1 MQRTGDTQ
9 RVGTEQE
16 THRIRARHRTCER
29 QPRALPLPPGGTN
42 HPEARPSPSQRS
54 ASPIR
59 ASPIRTSLLSP
70 GGTNHPEARPSPLQR
85 SASPIRT
92 SLLPPPEP
100 HCSHPGRTHP
110 QPQHK
115 HTHPKGNTV
124 LTALDL
130 GLIYGLMA
138 LGVYLTFRVLDIADL
153 TVDSSFTTGAAV
165 AAVMITA
172 GQNPWLAT
180 LGGFLAGCVAGT
192 VTGVLHVNAGI
203 HPLLAGILTQ
213 IGLGMRSTGDNEG
226 MARAQGVSTGTMK
239 IIGLA
244 LSNGLVASSGAI
256 IAQYQGY
263 ADISMGIGLIV
274 AGLASVIIG
283 TALIG
288 SQGVWVTSLFV
299 VIGSI
304 VYRVII
310 QLALGVE
317 FLEANDMKLISAIIV
332 FAALMIPR
340 IGVFSKIRER
350 RRNRSLVPEPDIT
363 HTPEERDNEKVVF

>member
-1 MQRTGDTQ
+1 M
-9 RVGTEQE
+9 
-16 THRIRARHRTCER
+16 
-29 QPRALPLPPGGTN
+29 
-42 HPEARPSPSQRS
+42 
-54 ASPIR
+54 
-59 ASPIRTSLLSP
+59 
-70 GGTNHPEARPSPLQR
+70 
-85 SASPIRT
+85 
-92 SLLPPPEP
+92 
-100 HCSHPGRTHP
+100 
-110 QPQHK
+110 
-115 HTHPKGNTV
+115 

-180 LGGFLAGCVAGT
+180 LAGFFAGCAAGA
-192 VTGVLHVNAGI
+192 VTGFLHVNAGI
-203 HPLLAGILTQ
+203 HPLLAGILTQIGLYSINLRILGKANVPLLRGVDTLLTPLRDSGLLGSWISIGLFALLIAIVTTLFNWFLSTQ

-226 MARAQGVSTGTMK
+226 MARAQGVATGTMK

-244 LSNGLVASSGAI
+244 LSNGLVAASGAL

-288 SQGVWVTSLFV
+288 SRGVWVTSVFV

-340 IGVFSKIRER
+340 IGVFSRIRER
-350 RRNRSLVPEPDIT
+350 RRNRTLVHEPDIT
-363 HTPEERDNEKVVF
+363 HTPEERDNDKVVL

>member
-1 MQRTGDTQ
+1 M
-9 RVGTEQE
+9 
-16 THRIRARHRTCER
+16 
-29 QPRALPLPPGGTN
+29 
-42 HPEARPSPSQRS
+42 
-54 ASPIR
+54 
-59 ASPIRTSLLSP
+59 
-70 GGTNHPEARPSPLQR
+70 
-85 SASPIRT
+85 
-92 SLLPPPEP
+92 
-100 HCSHPGRTHP
+100 
-110 QPQHK
+110 
-115 HTHPKGNTV
+115 

-180 LGGFLAGCVAGT
+180 ICGFLAGCAAGAI
-192 VTGVLHVNAGI
+192 TGVLHVNAGI

-213 IGLGMRSTGDNEG
+213 IGLYSINLRILGKANVPLLRGVDTVLTPLRDAGLVGTWVSIGLFALFIALVTTAFNWFLSTQIGLGMRATGDNEG
-226 MARAQGVSTGTMK
+226 MARAQGVPTGTMK
-239 IIGLA
+239 IVGLA
-244 LSNGLVASSGAI
+244 LSNGLVAASGAF

-274 AGLASVIIG
+274 SGLASVIIG

-288 SQGVWVTSLFV
+288 SRGVWVTSLFV

-304 VYRVII
+304 AYRVII

-332 FAALMIPR
+332 FLALMIPR
-340 IGVFSKIRER
+340 VGVFSRIRER
-350 RRNRSLVPEPDIT
+350 RRAKTLVHEPDIT
-363 HTPEERDNEKVVF
+363 HTPEERDNEKVVL